1 MSDLQYDHP
10 GPRARARLRVFNL
23 VAFSVLAAL
32 LYLAI
37 VKLMEKGVL
46 SAAAWAPFADTNI
59 QLALL
64 RGLGS
69 TILCAVY
76 AITLSFVLAV
86 FLTLARLSM
95 HVILRAPATFFIE
108 VVRTL
113 PPLLLILFVF
123 LTMNAE
129 LDGLGRSISRFLPVP
144 FAEALGLRE
153 LGRLG
158 AVVLG
163 LMVVHAAMLAEVL
176 RAGIQAVP
184 RGQGEAALAIGM
196 SGGQSMRCIVLP
208 QAITTMLP
216 SIISEMI
223 MVLKNTALGY
233 IVGYHELLRQGRRIY
248 DYYHN
253 TIPSILITMAVFITI
268 CSALGLVMRAIERRN
283 SSKLPADGATA

>member
-1 MSDLQYDHP
+1 MSELQYDHP
-10 GPRARARLRVFNL
+10 GPRARARLRLFNI
-23 VAFSVLAAL
+23 VAFTVLALL
-32 LYLAI
+32 LYLATVNLI
-37 VKLMEKGVL
+37 EKGVL
-46 SAAAWAPFADTNI
+46 SAEAWAPFADGNI

-69 TILCAVY
+69 TVLCAIY
-76 AITLSFVLAV
+76 AIILSFILAV
-86 FLTLARLSM
+86 ILALARLSKHM
-95 HVILRAPATFFIE
+95 ILRVPATLFIE

-113 PPLLLILFVF
+113 PPLLLILFFF
-123 LTMNAE
+123 LIMNAE
-129 LDGLGRSISRFLPVP
+129 LDALGRSMSRLIPISL
-144 FAEALGLRE
+144 ADALGVRE

-163 LMVVHAAMLAEVL
+163 LTVVHGAMLSEVL

-184 RGQGEAALAIGM
+184 QGQREAALAIGM
-196 SGGQSMRCIVLP
+196 TDRQSMRYIVLP

-223 MVLKNTALGY
+223 MALKNTALGY

-253 TIPSILITMAVFITI
+253 TIPTILVTMAIFITI
-268 CSALGLVMRAIERRN
+268 CSALGVIMRKIERRN
-283 SSKLPADGATA
+283 SSKLPTEAVPA